1 MSVIVKCKSCN
12 GTGYIPM
19 GNGVR
24 GLLVCKA
31 CNGVGKYENDEIT
44 IINDEYYYKIPNG
57 TSYVYETIPK
67 EFKPYFDKLQQE
79 NKQLKEKVGELT
91 QSLNEQMKETNKEN
105 LDCSKYAIENQQLK
119 DKIKQL
125 EKCYCNRSDCSGRIK
140 DSRKYDSVVQQLDK
154 YKEVIEEAREYIKDS
169 CYYPELENYSNMTS
183 EEVKELLQ
191 ILDKAKENK

>member
-79 NKQLKEKVGELT
+79 NKRLKEII
-91 QSLNEQMKETNKEN
+91 
-105 LDCSKYAIENQQLK
+105 A
-119 DKIKQL
+119 
-125 EKCYCNRSDCSGRIK
+125 
-140 DSRKYDSVVQQLDK
+140 
-154 YKEVIEEAREYIKDS
+154 EVREYLTSYSSIHIIQFGTEEDS
-169 CYYPELENYSNMTS
+169 PNDIELNKTLDNKTIIEMTNRHLM
-183 EEVKELLQ
+183 VHDKLLQ
-191 ILDKAKENK
+191 ILDKAGNNNE

>member
-79 NKQLKEKVGELT
+79 NKQLKEENERYRKLGFKY
-91 QSLNEQMKETNKEN
+91 LNEQNN
-105 LDCSKYAIENQQLK
+105 QLK
-119 DKIKQL
+119 D
-125 EKCYCNRSDCSGRIK
+125 
-140 DSRKYDSVVQQLDK
+140 VVQ
-154 YKEVIEEAREYIKDS
+154 EVREYIKDADW
-169 CYYPELENYSNMTS
+169 LESTGEIKYLDKHNLCGIKVLHNKV
-183 EEVKELLQ
+183 EDINK
-191 ILDKAKENK
+191 ILDKVKEI

>member
-79 NKQLKEKVGELT
+79 NKRLKEII
-91 QSLNEQMKETNKEN
+91 
-105 LDCSKYAIENQQLK
+105 A
-119 DKIKQL
+119 
-125 EKCYCNRSDCSGRIK
+125 
-140 DSRKYDSVVQQLDK
+140 
-154 YKEVIEEAREYIKDS
+154 EVREYLTSYSSIHTIQFGTEEDS
-169 CYYPELENYSNMTS
+169 PNDIELNKTLDNKTITEMTNRYLM
-183 EEVKELLQ
+183 VHDKLLQ
-191 ILDKAKENK
+191 ILDKVKV